1 MADIEVMENGII
13 EVNSGHNS
21 NDPVESDASVG
32 ENNYSHMNG
41 SMDDS
46 DNNNV
51 TKSAGATTEVDM
63 ISIDKNTTA
72 ISNNNNNMTNN
83 TDNTDDQ
90 NMTNGTE
97 CAEESDKSAHDN
109 SNADQQPS
117 GNDSGSKEAGESP
130 VSVPT
135 ARVAQGQSP
144 TKSPWYGTYVRRL
157 SISSEAGKGMNV
169 KDLYPYSNPGSDLKI
184 RGDKPCCK
192 KICQGR

>member
-1 MADIEVMENGII
+1 MADVEVMENGII

-21 NDPVESDASVG
+21 SGPVESDATVS

-41 SMDDS
+41 SMDVS

-51 TKSAGATTEVDM
+51 TKSAGETTEVDM
-63 ISIDKNTTA
+63 INIDKNTTA
-72 ISNNNNNMTNN
+72 ISNNNNNMTND
-83 TDNTDDQ
+83 TDNTDNQ

-97 CAEESDKSAHDN
+97 CAEESDQSAHDN
-109 SNADQQPS
+109 SNAGHGPS
-117 GNDSGSKEAGESP
+117 GNDAGSKEAGESP

-192 KICQGR
+192 KC